1 MKSYTLKK
9 VSGAPNWNTIPA
21 LDIDVPY
28 RTPANIEA
36 WAKLCWDETGIYVN
50 LRAREEHI
58 RCEETGPLPM
68 ICNDSCLEFFFRPTE
83 SMAYFNFEF
92 NLACG
97 LWLGHGLNVNDLVR
111 LVVSDEKELFH
122 PESYRTDDGWGITFH
137 VPFTFIQ
144 HFFPDF
150 KAYEG
155 LKFYGNCYKCGDLT
169 VQEHY
174 LSWNKIEQEKLSFH
188 TPQFFGRMILGGEE
202 I

>member
-1 MKSYTLKK
+1 MKSHTPKK
-9 VSGAPNWNTIPA
+9 ISGAPNWDAIHA

-28 RTPANIEA
+28 RTPADIQA
-36 WAKLCWDETGIYVN
+36 WAKLCWDETGIHVN

-58 RCEETGPLPM
+58 RCEETGALPM
-68 ICNDSCLEFFFRPTE
+68 ICNDSCLEFFIRPTE

-111 LVVSDEKELFH
+111 LVVSDEKELFN
-122 PESYRTDDGWGITFH
+122 PQSYRTDDGWGITFH

-144 HFFPDF
+144 HFFLDF

-155 LKFYGNCYKCGDLT
+155 LQFYGNCYKCGDLT

-174 LSWNKIEQEKLSFH
+174 LSWNPIELPKLTFH
-188 TPQFFGRMILGGEE
+188 APQFFGRMILGGE
-202 I
+202 

>member
-9 VSGAPNWNTIPA
+9 ISGAPNWDAIPA
-21 LDIDVPY
+21 LDIDIPY
-28 RTPANIEA
+28 RTPADIQA
-36 WAKLCWDETGIYVN
+36 WAQLCWDETGIYVN
-50 LRAREEHI
+50 LRTREEHI

-68 ICNDSCLEFFFRPTE
+68 ICNDSCLEFFIRPTE

-97 LWLGHGLNVNDLVR
+97 LWLGHGLNANDLVR

-122 PESYRTDDGWGITFH
+122 PQSYRTDDGWGITFH
-137 VPFTFIQ
+137 VPFSFIR

-155 LKFYGNCYKCGDLT
+155 LQFYGNCYKCGDLT

-188 TPQFFGRMILGGEE
+188 TPQFFGRMILGGE
-202 I
+202 

>member
-9 VSGAPNWNTIPA
+9 ISGAPNWDAIPA

-28 RTPANIEA
+28 RTPADIQA
-36 WAKLCWDETGIYVN
+36 WAKLCWDETGIHVN

-58 RCEETGPLPM
+58 RCEETGALPM
-68 ICNDSCLEFFFRPTE
+68 ICNDSCLEFFIRPTE

-111 LVVSDEKELFH
+111 LVVSDEKELFN
-122 PESYRTDDGWGITFH
+122 PQSYRTDDGWGITFH

-155 LKFYGNCYKCGDLT
+155 LQFYGNCYKCGDLT

-174 LSWNKIEQEKLSFH
+174 LSWNPIELPKLTFH
-188 TPQFFGRMILGGEE
+188 APQFFGRMILGGE
-202 I
+202 